1 MQREGRGQRDVLV
14 RNTRD
19 VNWGWHCRQ
28 YDFAT
33 CPCHYRSCKNATT
46 PNAATSVRFP
56 AVPAL
61 FGLSISRR
69 QRNIFLSLFRCCC
82 CRACLSEK
90 LEPRMLC
97 TGQLWGV
104 GLVQKSSTHVQEA
117 AAAAFD
123 PLPSRCGKLRRHR
136 CAAKTLTRTRSV
148 CRVRA
153 AAAGPP
159 AR

>member
-1 MQREGRGQRDVLV
+1 MTSRLV
-14 RNTRD
+14 RVITEAAKMRRLQTPPLLSASLQCPRCSD
-19 VNWGWHCRQ
+19 SQFRGGSETFSSPS
-28 YDFAT
+28 FA
-33 CPCHYRSCKNATT
+33 
-46 PNAATSVRFP
+46 AAE
-56 AVPAL
+56 
-61 FGLSISRR
+61 
-69 QRNIFLSLFRCCC
+69 C

-153 AAAGPP
+153 AAAGRP

>member
-82 CRACLSEK
+82 CCRACLSEK

-97 TGQLWGV
+97 TGQLWG
-104 GLVQKSSTHVQEA
+104 L
-117 AAAAFD
+117 D
-123 PLPSRCGKLRRHR
+123 L
-136 CAAKTLTRTRSV
+136 
-148 CRVRA
+148 CRRA
-153 AAAGPP
+153 AHTCKKLPQLPLTHFRAAVASCGGS
-159 AR
+159 AVLQKH

>member
-1 MQREGRGQRDVLV
+1 MGQRDVSVEIQEMLIG
-14 RNTRD
+14 
-19 VNWGWHCRQ
+19 GWHCRQ

-123 PLPSRCGKLRRHR
+123 PLPSRCGKLRRQR